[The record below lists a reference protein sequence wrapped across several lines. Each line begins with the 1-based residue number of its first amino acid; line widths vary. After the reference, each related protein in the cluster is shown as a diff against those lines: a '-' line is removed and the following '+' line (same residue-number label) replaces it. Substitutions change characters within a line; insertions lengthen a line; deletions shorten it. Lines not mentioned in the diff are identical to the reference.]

1 MFIVRNELH
10 ISWAEEALDFCVA
23 FLCKYAKWQN
33 IKGRRLCFLIW
44 MVCGVY
50 WFVVDLHR
58 GLYAQALFCIPT
70 ILFQAYGF
78 YEWKRNGFGET
89 KAKASTEELSNPKL
103 DEGIATPANIQ

>member
-1 MFIVRNELH
+1 MH
-10 ISWAEEALDFCVA
+10 IGWAEEAVDFCVA

-50 WFVVDLHR
+50 WFVVDIHR

-70 ILFQAYGF
+70 ILFQIYGF

-89 KAKASTEELSNPKL
+89 KSKSNNEAPVKTKLEEVNATTASV
-103 DEGIATPANIQ
+103 Q

>member
-1 MFIVRNELH
+1 MH
-10 ISWAEEALDFCVA
+10 IGWAEEAVDFCVA

-50 WFVVDLHR
+50 WLIVDIHR

-70 ILFQAYGF
+70 ILFQIYGF
-78 YEWKRNGFGET
+78 YEWKRKGFGET
-89 KAKASTEELSNPKL
+89 KSKFNNEAPVKAKLEEVSAST
-103 DEGIATPANIQ
+103 A